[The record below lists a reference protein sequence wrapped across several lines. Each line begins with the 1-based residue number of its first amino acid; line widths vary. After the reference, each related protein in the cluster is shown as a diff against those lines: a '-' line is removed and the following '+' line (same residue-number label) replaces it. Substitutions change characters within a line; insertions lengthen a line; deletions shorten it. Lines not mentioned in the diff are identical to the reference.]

1 MTLTCGRGVVAGGD
15 APDDDALGRDVLGR
29 ITMGSDFARSH
40 NHQPADH
47 PTTKIAV
54 ETKLGDQSITP
65 KLCCVTRR
73 EPLLPHRRS
82 RG

>member
-1 MTLTCGRGVVAGGD
+1 
-15 APDDDALGRDVLGR
+15 
-29 ITMGSDFARSH
+29 MGSDFARSH

-65 KLCCVTRR
+65 KLCCEVRR
-73 EPLLPHRRS
+73 EPLLPHRRFH
-82 RG
+82 G

>member
-15 APDDDALGRDVLGR
+15 VPDEDALGRDVLGR
-29 ITMGSDFARSH
+29 IAMGSDAARSH

-54 ETKLGDQSITP
+54 ETKLGDQSIT
-65 KLCCVTRR
+65 LRMHCVVRR